1 MNVNI
6 DGVSFVPVCASANCI
21 GIAITT
27 CNRADVLKMALKQH
41 NMHLPAGALL
51 MVIDDGSLTRAEVPD
66 TIKLHRHE
74 TSLGIIASKN
84 ASLSSLMEAGCE
96 HLFMG

>member
-41 NMHLPAGALL
+41 KAF
-51 MVIDDGSLTRAEVPD
+51 
-66 TIKLHRHE
+66 
-74 TSLGIIASKN
+74 ASRCI
-84 ASLSSLMEAGCE
+84 G
-96 HLFMG
+96 GGYR